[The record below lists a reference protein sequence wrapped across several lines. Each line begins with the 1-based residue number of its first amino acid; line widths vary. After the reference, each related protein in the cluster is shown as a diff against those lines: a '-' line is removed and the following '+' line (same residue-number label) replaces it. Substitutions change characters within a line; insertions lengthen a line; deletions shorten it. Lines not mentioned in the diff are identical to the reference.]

1 MVKIRLLL
9 SGIVTGVEASRPV
22 GVTRRQG
29 DRCGTDRELKHVTM
43 THGGPAF
50 THSMSAYSGH
60 FFCKDIKVLRVGL
73 PWKNSLFREPVL

>member
-29 DRCGTDRELKHVTM
+29 DRCGTYRELKHVTM
-43 THGGPAF
+43 THGGPGF
-50 THSMSAYSGH
+50 YPQHVH
-60 FFCKDIKVLRVGL
+60 L
-73 PWKNSLFREPVL
+73 

>member
-43 THGGPAF
+43 TRWPGFYPQH
-50 THSMSAYSGH
+50 
-60 FFCKDIKVLRVGL
+60 VRL
-73 PWKNSLFREPVL
+73 